1 MAINGEDGLV
11 LGGKRFKVYGLW
23 NRVLQQGALV
33 QRFTVQRCKSIKK
46 RFNGATGVSSLAV
59 LPVEPVLSGV
69 ELGVR
74 GLCLQI
80 MIGSEMELWC
90 KEQQTI

>member
-1 MAINGEDGLV
+1 MGKMVWFWGVSGL
-11 LGGKRFKVYGLW
+11 RYTVYGI
-23 NRVLQQGALV
+23 GFYSKV
-33 QRFTVQRCKSIKK
+33 QWCKSIKK